1 MVPAFGEHARIVGT
15 AVGDE
20 VTGGQD
26 AFYGDRHG
34 IFFSLKRSLSNFSRV
49 GWSSTHSESMREID
63 MADGLNRFLGDTPMR
78 TIVKLA
84 ILCLVVGFIMS
95 TFGLHPMDILYWIR
109 KTFLDLWHSGFAT
122 LGKVGN
128 YILLGAAIVIPLFI
142 VLRILNWRKS

>member
-1 MVPAFGEHARIVGT
+1 
-15 AVGDE
+15 
-20 VTGGQD
+20 
-26 AFYGDRHG
+26 
-34 IFFSLKRSLSNFSRV
+34 
-49 GWSSTHSESMREID
+49 MREID

-84 ILCLVVGFIMS
+84 VLCLVVGFIMS